1 MSDQKNLEKIEARNI
16 LDNTNS
22 LNPQKAN
29 SIRADWRYLIRE
41 AVLFFVFV
49 FMILFSGTYNHLVD
63 LTSLIASASLLTVVA
78 IIWLI
83 KPQRSRTPLV
93 WPILVWT
100 LLYIPSIIK
109 SIDPRRSSGQMILMS
124 ILIFVFILGSD
135 LAARGW
141 PTELIVKCILLSGI
155 VIIALG
161 WVDYL
166 QWMQKLWQAYPG
178 LDLIYRLPSENLG
191 AMFYNLFILLAAARL
206 LETMAWFGR
215 ILLGVYILS
224 CLWLLFLTS
233 SRGGWLGTVGGA
245 ICLLAIYISKG
256 KLNWRPVWQ
265 KLRARPVILIG
276 IMIVAIVLA
285 GAAGFFLY
293 KETLHPTHGPI
304 LTSRTEYWLPAW
316 QGFLQS
322 PIFGEGAFTYANV
335 FNASHS
341 VPPDVV
347 FISAQGTFFNT
358 LDERGITGLLAAA
371 WLSIALVKALWQK
384 LSKEKDLSFSAV
396 AGVLAAII
404 ALVLH
409 SIFDGFFTAPLGL
422 WLLAIAAG
430 AAVGVPSIGL
440 KPFLIR
446 RPFWILLIIAAVWIN
461 LWAIYPLYQGVAQ
474 ANSGQWSKAAQ
485 TFQASVQRDP
495 GSVIAHQQSGLS
507 ESVLAENGD
516 KVALDQAIS
525 SLITTTRMDPS
536 WAMNY
541 ANLGA
546 LYFIKNDLSSAQDA
560 FEKSVK
566 AAPRCSI
573 CYLNL
578 GIVAETRNELST
590 AKTAYDQVFSLQP
603 DWINAYFWRSTDF
616 RREIHLDWLNDHPLV
631 NTPTLQQLLAEKSS
645 QTAYSI
651 WYAQLAEDYL
661 TLGNTQEAAKLLKVA
676 DLAYFIT
683 PADHSEVRWVEAEL
697 AASQGNIND
706 AVALGQDAINSYQ
719 MQGGL
724 GPGSFGQ
731 LYYGPFM
738 FRRPAMAM
746 ELVPQLQTITT
757 PDLWGQRIAQLMSWY
772 EKLGDTDHTNQLKSE
787 LIAQIPDF
795 IEK

>member
-1 MSDQKNLEKIEARNI
+1 
-16 LDNTNS
+16 
-22 LNPQKAN
+22 
-29 SIRADWRYLIRE
+29 
-41 AVLFFVFV
+41 
-49 FMILFSGTYNHLVD
+49 
-63 LTSLIASASLLTVVA
+63 
-78 IIWLI
+78 
-83 KPQRSRTPLV
+83 
-93 WPILVWT
+93 
-100 LLYIPSIIK
+100 
-109 SIDPRRSSGQMILMS
+109 MS
-124 ILIFVFILGSD
+124 ILIFVFIFGSD

-166 QWMQKLWQAYPG
+166 QWLQKLWQAYPR

-191 AMFYNLFILLAAARL
+191 AMFYNLFILLAMARL
-206 LETMAWFGR
+206 LETRAWFVR

-233 SRGGWLGTVGGA
+233 SRGGWLGTAGGV
-245 ICLLAIYISKG
+245 ICLLVIYISNG
-256 KLNWRPVWQ
+256 KLNWKPTWQ
-265 KLRARPVILIG
+265 KLRVRPIILIG
-276 IMIVAIVLA
+276 LFIVVIAVA
-285 GAAGFFLY
+285 GVAGYFLY

-304 LTSRTEYWLPAW
+304 LISRTEYWLPAW
-316 QGFLQS
+316 QGFLKS
-322 PIFGEGAFTYANV
+322 PIFGQGAFTYANA

-347 FISAQGTFFNT
+347 FISAQGTFFNM
-358 LDERGITGLLAAA
+358 LDERGITGLLAAT
-371 WLSIALVKALWQK
+371 WLSIALVIALWQK
-384 LSKEKDLSFSAV
+384 LSKAKDLSFSAI
-396 AGVLAAII
+396 AGVVAALT

-422 WLLAIAAG
+422 WFLAIVAG
-430 AAVGVPSIGL
+430 AVLGTASIGPQ
-440 KPFLIR
+440 PFLFK
-446 RPFWILLIIAAVWIN
+446 RPFWVLLIIAAVWIN

-474 ANSGQWSKAAQ
+474 ANNGQWSKAAQ
-485 TFQASVQRDP
+485 TFQASIQHDP
-495 GSVIAHQQSGLS
+495 GSVIAHQQLGLS

-525 SLITTTRMDPS
+525 SLSTTTRMEPS

-546 LYFIKNDLSSAQDA
+546 LYFNKKDLPSAQDA

-590 AKTAYDQVFSLQP
+590 AKTAYDHVFSLQP

-616 RREIHLDWLNDHPLV
+616 RKEIHLNWLNDHPLA

-645 QTAYSI
+645 QSAFSV
-651 WYAQLAEDYL
+651 WYAQLAEDDL
-661 TLGNTQEAAKLLKVA
+661 TLGNTQEAEKLLKVA
-676 DLAYFIT
+676 DLAYFST

-697 AASQGNIND
+697 AASQGKIND
-706 AVALGQDAINSYQ
+706 AVAIGQDAITSYQ

-731 LYYGPFM
+731 LYYGPYM

-757 PDLWGQRIAQLMSWY
+757 PDLWGQRMAQLMSWY
-772 EKLGDTDHTNQLKSE
+772 QILGDTDHTNQLKNE

-795 IEK
+795 KEK